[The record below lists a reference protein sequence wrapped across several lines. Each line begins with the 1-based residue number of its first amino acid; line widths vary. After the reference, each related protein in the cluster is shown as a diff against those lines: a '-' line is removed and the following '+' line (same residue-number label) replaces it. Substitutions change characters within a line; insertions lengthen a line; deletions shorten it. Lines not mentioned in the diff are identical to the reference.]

1 MELNLNKNQMRAINL
16 TQINNAIDE
25 ADRTVELSF
34 ASEIPV
40 VRDIKG
46 TLYNEIL
53 LCSPENVDL
62 SRLNDGA
69 PVLVEHDAMR
79 QVGIVENARVD
90 MDKVCRATV
99 RFSAL
104 GTANTIFGM
113 ILEGIRPKVSVGYNI
128 LDYYLDGNDLIV
140 SKWQPYEVS
149 SVSTPADN
157 SVGVGRSLN
166 SNDEITLE
174 DQPQMEPEQK
184 EELVQEVKI
193 IEEAPVEEVQPEVI
207 EESVVVESEES
218 VEVVEV
224 EVIEEVQEV
233 QPELVEERSI
243 AVTDIQ
249 ESINKEVEAN
259 RIRELQSISSVLG
272 VSTEEAIKNGVSVED
287 FKRSLLNK
295 DNKSI
300 DKEIKQMDKKSL
312 IAEGLR
318 SLKGEANE
326 LATFEKGTRGYN
338 ADLNAMVRSTADT
351 TSTVT
356 AAGLVKE
363 ELADAYIRQLLA
375 RTVLGE
381 LPVTVFGGLAGRGNF
396 SIPRAK
402 GMNPVARF
410 YGEDEAVSDGFETF
424 DKITLKP
431 RMFAAGIKITKAMLL
446 SNAATERYV
455 TDELLR
461 QCSNGL
467 ESAVFTQIAN
477 TVPVQET
484 AAVGTVTEA
493 DVQKAI
499 EALGVANV
507 DINRC
512 VAIVHPSML
521 AKLRQYAILGN
532 TSAVSAVAGHRYD
545 MWLCDEVRVIEST
558 FVAADTILIGDFS
571 ELIFTNWNEGQE
583 LDFDD
588 TTYRAAQT
596 IAIRSFQYLDVAIAH
611 EESFVQIKLK
621 A

>member
-1 MELNLNKNQMRAINL
+1 MELNKNQTRAINL

-25 ADRTVELSF
+25 TDRTVELSF

-40 VRDIKG
+40 VRDIRG

-113 ILEGIRPKVSVGYNI
+113 IVEGIRPKVSVGYNI

-184 EELVQEVKI
+184 EELVQEV
-193 IEEAPVEEVQPEVI
+193 EVI
-207 EESVVVESEES
+207 EEVQEEVQAEVIEEEVPVPEES
-218 VEVVEV
+218 VEVVEEP

-249 ESINKEVEAN
+249 ESINKEVEEN

-287 FKRSLLNK
+287 FKRSLNT

-300 DKEIKQMDKKSL
+300 DKEIKKMEKKSL
-312 IAEGLR
+312 IQEGLR
-318 SLKGEANE
+318 SLKGEAHDLE
-326 LATFEKGTRGYN
+326 TFEKGARGYN
-338 ADLNAMVRSTADT
+338 ADLNAMCRSTADT

-363 ELADAYIRQLLA
+363 ELSDAYIRQLLA
-375 RTVLGE
+375 ETVLGK
-381 LPVTVFGGLAGRGNF
+381 LNVTVFGGLAGRGNF

-402 GMNPVARF
+402 GMTPAAKF
-410 YGEDEAVSDGFETF
+410 YAEDEAVSDGFETF

-467 ESAVFTQIAN
+467 ESAVFAQIAT
-477 TVPVQET
+477 TVPVKQT
-484 AAVGTVTEA
+484 AVSGQVSEA
-493 DVQKAI
+493 DVQAAI
-499 EALGVANV
+499 EAISAKNV

-512 VAIVHPSML
+512 VAIVHPAML
-521 AKLRQYAILGN
+521 AKLRQTAVLNN
-532 TSAVSAVAGHRYD
+532 TSAVSMVAGHRYD
-545 MWLCDEVRVIEST
+545 MWLNDEVRVLEST

-571 ELIFTNWNEGQE
+571 ELIFANWNEGQE

-611 EESFVQIKLK
+611 EEAFVQLQLK
-621 A
+621 P

>member
-1 MELNLNKNQMRAINL
+1 MELNKNQTRAINL

-25 ADRTVELSF
+25 TDRTVELSF

-184 EELVQEVKI
+184 EEPVPEVEI

-218 VEVVEV
+218 EEVVEEV
-224 EVIEEVQEV
+224 EVIEEVQEEV

-272 VSTEEAIKNGVSVED
+272 ISTEEAIKNGVSVED
-287 FKRSLLNK
+287 FKRSLNT

-300 DKEIKQMDKKSL
+300 DKDIKKMEKKSL
-312 IAEGLR
+312 INEGLR
-318 SLKGEANE
+318 SLKGEAHDLE
-326 LATFEKGTRGYN
+326 TFEKGARGYN

-363 ELADAYIRQLLA
+363 ELSDAYIRQLLA
-375 RTVLGE
+375 QTVLGQ

-402 GMNPVARF
+402 GMNPAAKF
-410 YGEDEAVSDGFETF
+410 YNEDEAVTDGFETF

-467 ESAVFTQIAN
+467 ESAVFAQIAT
-477 TVPVQET
+477 TVPVQQT
-484 AAVGTVTEA
+484 AVSGQVSEA
-493 DVQKAI
+493 DIQKAI
-499 EALGVANV
+499 EVISAKNV

-521 AKLRQYAILGN
+521 AKLRQTAVLNN
-532 TSAVSAVAGHRYD
+532 TAAVAMVAGHRYD
-545 MWLCDEVRVIEST
+545 MWLNDEIRVLEST

-571 ELIFTNWNEGQE
+571 ELIFANWNEGQE

-611 EESFVQIKLK
+611 EEAFVQLQLK
-621 A
+621 P

>member
-1 MELNLNKNQMRAINL
+1 MELNKNQTRAINL

-25 ADRTVELSF
+25 TDRTVELSF

-184 EELVQEVKI
+184 EEPVPEVEI

-218 VEVVEV
+218 EEVVEEP

-249 ESINKEVEAN
+249 ESINKEVEEN

-287 FKRSLLNK
+287 FKRSLNT

-300 DKEIKQMDKKSL
+300 DKEIKKMEKKSL
-312 IAEGLR
+312 IQEGLR
-318 SLKGEANE
+318 SLKGEAHDLE
-326 LATFEKGTRGYN
+326 TFEKGARGYN
-338 ADLNAMVRSTADT
+338 ADLNAMCRSTADT

-363 ELADAYIRQLLA
+363 ELSDAYIRQLLA
-375 RTVLGE
+375 ETVLGK
-381 LPVTVFGGLAGRGNF
+381 LNVTVFGGLAGRGNF

-402 GMNPVARF
+402 GMTPAAKF
-410 YGEDEAVSDGFETF
+410 YAEDEAVSDGFETF

-467 ESAVFTQIAN
+467 ESAVFAQIAT
-477 TVPVQET
+477 TVPVKQT
-484 AAVGTVTEA
+484 AVSGQVSEA
-493 DVQKAI
+493 DVQAAI
-499 EALGVANV
+499 EAISAKNV

-512 VAIVHPSML
+512 VAIVHPAML
-521 AKLRQYAILGN
+521 AKLRQTAVLNN
-532 TSAVSAVAGHRYD
+532 TSAVSMVAGHRYD
-545 MWLCDEVRVIEST
+545 MWLNDEVRVLEST

-571 ELIFTNWNEGQE
+571 ELIFANWNEGQE

-611 EESFVQIKLK
+611 EEAFVQLQLK
-621 A
+621 P

>member
-1 MELNLNKNQMRAINL
+1 MELNKNQTRAINL

-25 ADRTVELSF
+25 TDRTVELSF

-62 SRLNDGA
+62 SRMNDGA

-113 ILEGIRPKVSVGYNI
+113 IVEGIRPKVSVGYNI

-149 SVSTPADN
+149 SVSTPGDN

-174 DQPQMEPEQK
+174 DQPKMEPEQQ
-184 EELVQEVKI
+184 EELVQEVEI
-193 IEEAPVEEVQPEVI
+193 IEEAPQEEVQSEVV

-218 VEVVEV
+218 EEVV

-272 VSTEEAIKNGVSVED
+272 VSTEEAINNGVSVEE
-287 FKRSLLNK
+287 FKRSLNK

-363 ELADAYIRQLLA
+363 ELADSYIRQLLA

-381 LPVTVFGGLAGRGNF
+381 LPVSVFGGLAGRGNF
-396 SIPRAK
+396 SIPVAN
-402 GMNPVARF
+402 GMTPAARF
-410 YGEDEAVSDGFETF
+410 YGEDEAVEDGFESFT
-424 DKITLKP
+424 KITLKP
-431 RMFAAGIKITKAMLL
+431 KMFAAGIKITKAMLL

-467 ESAVFTQIAN
+467 EKAVFDQIAT
-477 TVPVQET
+477 TVQVQET
-484 AAVGTVTEA
+484 AAAGTVTEA
-493 DVQKAI
+493 DVQAAI
-499 EALGVANV
+499 QALGTANV

-512 VAIVHPSML
+512 VAIVHPAML

-545 MWLCDEVRVIEST
+545 MWLCDEVRVLEST
-558 FVAADTILIGDFS
+558 FVSSDTILVGDFS
-571 ELIFTNWNEGQE
+571 GLIFANWNEGQE

-596 IAIRSFQYLDVAIAH
+596 IAVRSFQYVATAIAR
-611 EESFVQIKLK
+611 EEAFVQIKLK

>member
-1 MELNLNKNQMRAINL
+1 MELNKNQTRAINL

-113 ILEGIRPKVSVGYNI
+113 IVEGIRPKVSVGYNI

-174 DQPQMEPEQK
+174 DQHQMEPEQK
-184 EELVQEVKI
+184 EELVPEVEI

-207 EESVVVESEES
+207 EEPIVVESEES
-218 VEVVEV
+218 VEVVEEP
-224 EVIEEVQEV
+224 EVIEEVQEEV

-287 FKRSLLNK
+287 FKRSLNT
-295 DNKSI
+295 DNNQLIRIS
-300 DKEIKQMDKKSL
+300 KKWKRNL
-312 IAEGLR
+312 
-318 SLKGEANE
+318 
-326 LATFEKGTRGYN
+326 
-338 ADLNAMVRSTADT
+338 
-351 TSTVT
+351 
-356 AAGLVKE
+356 
-363 ELADAYIRQLLA
+363 
-375 RTVLGE
+375 
-381 LPVTVFGGLAGRGNF
+381 
-396 SIPRAK
+396 
-402 GMNPVARF
+402 
-410 YGEDEAVSDGFETF
+410 
-424 DKITLKP
+424 
-431 RMFAAGIKITKAMLL
+431 
-446 SNAATERYV
+446 
-455 TDELLR
+455 
-461 QCSNGL
+461 
-467 ESAVFTQIAN
+467 
-477 TVPVQET
+477 
-484 AAVGTVTEA
+484 
-493 DVQKAI
+493 
-499 EALGVANV
+499 
-507 DINRC
+507 
-512 VAIVHPSML
+512 
-521 AKLRQYAILGN
+521 
-532 TSAVSAVAGHRYD
+532 
-545 MWLCDEVRVIEST
+545 
-558 FVAADTILIGDFS
+558 
-571 ELIFTNWNEGQE
+571 
-583 LDFDD
+583 
-588 TTYRAAQT
+588 
-596 IAIRSFQYLDVAIAH
+596 
-611 EESFVQIKLK
+611 
-621 A
+621 

>member
-1 MELNLNKNQMRAINL
+1 MELNKNQTRAINL

-25 ADRTVELSF
+25 TDRTVELSF

-128 LDYYLDGNDLIV
+128 VDYYLDGNDLIV

-184 EELVQEVKI
+184 EELVPEVEI

-218 VEVVEV
+218 EEVVEF
-224 EVIEEVQEV
+224 EVVEEVQEV
-233 QPELVEERSI
+233 QPELAEERSI

-287 FKRSLLNK
+287 FKRSLNK

-300 DKEIKQMDKKSL
+300 DKDIKKMEKKSL
-312 IAEGLR
+312 INEGLR
-318 SLKGEANE
+318 SLKGEAHDLE
-326 LATFEKGTRGYN
+326 TFEKGVRGYN

-363 ELADAYIRQLLA
+363 ELSDVYIRQLLA

-402 GMNPVARF
+402 GMSPAAKF
-410 YGEDEAVSDGFETF
+410 YAEDEAVSDGFETF

-467 ESAVFTQIAN
+467 ESAVFAQIAN

-484 AAVGTVTEA
+484 AAAGTVTEA

-558 FVAADTILIGDFS
+558 FVAADAILIGDFS
-571 ELIFTNWNEGQE
+571 ELIFANWNEGQE

>member
-1 MELNLNKNQMRAINL
+1 MELNKNQTRAINL

-25 ADRTVELSF
+25 NDRTVELSF

-287 FKRSLLNK
+287 FKRSLNT

-300 DKEIKQMDKKSL
+300 DKDIKKMEKKSL
-312 IAEGLR
+312 INEGLR
-318 SLKGEANE
+318 SLKGEAHDLE
-326 LATFEKGTRGYN
+326 TFEKGARGYN

-363 ELADAYIRQLLA
+363 ELSDAYIRQLLA
-375 RTVLGE
+375 QTVLGQ

-402 GMNPVARF
+402 GMNPAAKF
-410 YGEDEAVSDGFETF
+410 YNEDEAVTDGFETF

-467 ESAVFTQIAN
+467 ESAVFAQIAT
-477 TVPVQET
+477 TVPVQQT
-484 AAVGTVTEA
+484 AVSGQVSEA

-499 EALGVANV
+499 EVISAKNV

-521 AKLRQYAILGN
+521 AKLRQTAVLNN
-532 TSAVSAVAGHRYD
+532 TAAVAMVAGHRYD
-545 MWLCDEVRVIEST
+545 MWLNDEIRVLEST

-571 ELIFTNWNEGQE
+571 ELIFANWNEGQE

-611 EESFVQIKLK
+611 EEAFVQLQLK
-621 A
+621 P

>member
-1 MELNLNKNQMRAINL
+1 MELNKNQTRAINL

-25 ADRTVELSF
+25 TDRTVELSF

-113 ILEGIRPKVSVGYNI
+113 IVEGIRPKVSVGYNI

-184 EELVQEVKI
+184 EELVQEV
-193 IEEAPVEEVQPEVI
+193 EVI
-207 EESVVVESEES
+207 EEVPQEEVQAEVIEEEVPVPEES
-218 VEVVEV
+218 VEVVEEP

-249 ESINKEVEAN
+249 ESINKEVEDK
-259 RIRELQSISSVLG
+259 RVRELQSISSVLG

-287 FKRSLLNK
+287 FKRSLNT

-300 DKEIKQMDKKSL
+300 DKDIKKMEKKSL
-312 IAEGLR
+312 INEGLR
-318 SLKGEANE
+318 SLKGEAHDLE
-326 LATFEKGTRGYN
+326 SFGKGARGYN

-363 ELADAYIRQLLA
+363 ELADSYIRQLLA
-375 RTVLGE
+375 QTVLGQ
-381 LPVTVFGGLAGRGNF
+381 LDVTVFGGLAGRGNF
-396 SIPRAK
+396 SIPRSK
-402 GMNPVARF
+402 GMTPTAKF
-410 YGEDEAVSDGFETF
+410 YAEDEAVDDGRNDF

-467 ESAVFTQIAN
+467 ESAVFAQIAT
-477 TVPVQET
+477 TVPVKQT
-484 AAVGTVTEA
+484 AVSGQVSEA
-493 DVQKAI
+493 DVQAAI
-499 EALGVANV
+499 EAISAKNV

-521 AKLRQYAILGN
+521 AKLRQTAVLNN
-532 TSAVSAVAGHRYD
+532 TAAVAMVAGHRYD
-545 MWLCDEVRVIEST
+545 MWLNDEVRVIEST

-571 ELIFTNWNEGQE
+571 ELIFANWNEGQE

-588 TTYRAAQT
+588 TSYRSAQT
-596 IAIRSFQYLDVAIAH
+596 ICIRSYQYLDLAIAH
-611 EESFVQIKLK
+611 EEAFVQLQLK
-621 A
+621 P

>member
-1 MELNLNKNQMRAINL
+1 MELNKNQTRAINL
-16 TQINNAIDE
+16 TQNNNAIDE
-25 ADRTVELSF
+25 TDRTVELSF

-113 ILEGIRPKVSVGYNI
+113 IVEGIRPKVSVGYNI

-184 EELVQEVKI
+184 EELVQEV
-193 IEEAPVEEVQPEVI
+193 EVI
-207 EESVVVESEES
+207 EEVQEEVQAEVIEEEVPVPEES
-218 VEVVEV
+218 VEVVEEP

-249 ESINKEVEAN
+249 ESINKEVEEN

-287 FKRSLLNK
+287 FKRSLNT

-300 DKEIKQMDKKSL
+300 DKEIKKMEKKSL
-312 IAEGLR
+312 IQEGLR
-318 SLKGEANE
+318 SLKGEAHDLE
-326 LATFEKGTRGYN
+326 TFEKGARGYN
-338 ADLNAMVRSTADT
+338 ADLNAMCRSTADT

-363 ELADAYIRQLLA
+363 ELSDAYIRQLLA
-375 RTVLGE
+375 ETVLGK
-381 LPVTVFGGLAGRGNF
+381 LNVTVFGGLAGRGNF

-402 GMNPVARF
+402 GMTPAAKF
-410 YGEDEAVSDGFETF
+410 YAEDEAVSDGFETF

-455 TDELLR
+455 
-461 QCSNGL
+461 
-467 ESAVFTQIAN
+467 
-477 TVPVQET
+477 
-484 AAVGTVTEA
+484 
-493 DVQKAI
+493 
-499 EALGVANV
+499 
-507 DINRC
+507 
-512 VAIVHPSML
+512 
-521 AKLRQYAILGN
+521 
-532 TSAVSAVAGHRYD
+532 
-545 MWLCDEVRVIEST
+545 
-558 FVAADTILIGDFS
+558 
-571 ELIFTNWNEGQE
+571 
-583 LDFDD
+583 
-588 TTYRAAQT
+588 
-596 IAIRSFQYLDVAIAH
+596 
-611 EESFVQIKLK
+611 
-621 A
+621 

>member
-1 MELNLNKNQMRAINL
+1 MELNKNQTRAINI

-34 ASEIPV
+34 ASEVPV

-113 ILEGIRPKVSVGYNI
+113 IVEGIRPKVSVGYNI

-184 EELVQEVKI
+184 EELVQEV
-193 IEEAPVEEVQPEVI
+193 
-207 EESVVVESEES
+207 
-218 VEVVEV
+218 

-259 RIRELQSISSVLG
+259 RIHELQSISSVLG

-287 FKRSLLNK
+287 FKRSLNT
-295 DNKSI
+295 DNKTI
-300 DKEIKQMDKKSL
+300 DKDIKKMEKKSL
-312 IAEGLR
+312 INEGLR
-318 SLKGEANE
+318 SLKGEAHDLE
-326 LATFEKGTRGYN
+326 TFEKGARGYN
-338 ADLNAMVRSTADT
+338 ADLNAMVRSTSDT

-363 ELADAYIRQLLA
+363 ELSDAYIRQLLA

-381 LPVTVFGGLAGRGNF
+381 LPVTVFGGLAGRGVF

-402 GMNPVARF
+402 GMNPAAKF
-410 YGEDEAVSDGFETF
+410 YNEDEAVSDGFDTF

-467 ESAVFTQIAN
+467 ESAVFAQIAT

-484 AAVGTVTEA
+484 EAVGTVTEA

-571 ELIFTNWNEGQE
+571 ELIFANWNEGQE

-611 EESFVQIKLK
+611 EEAFVQLQLK
-621 A
+621 P

>member
-1 MELNLNKNQMRAINL
+1 MELNKNQTRAINL

-25 ADRTVELSF
+25 TDRTVELSF

-113 ILEGIRPKVSVGYNI
+113 IVEGIRPKVSVGYNI

-184 EELVQEVKI
+184 EELVPEVEI

-218 VEVVEV
+218 VEVVEEP
-224 EVIEEVQEV
+224 EVIEEVQEEV

-272 VSTEEAIKNGVSVED
+272 VSTDEAIKNGVSVED
-287 FKRSLLNK
+287 FKRSLNT

-300 DKEIKQMDKKSL
+300 DKDIKKMEKKSL
-312 IAEGLR
+312 INEGLR
-318 SLKGEANE
+318 SLKGEAHDLE
-326 LATFEKGTRGYN
+326 TFEKGARGYN

-363 ELADAYIRQLLA
+363 ELSDAYIRQLLA
-375 RTVLGE
+375 QTVLGQ

-402 GMNPVARF
+402 GMNPAAKF
-410 YGEDEAVSDGFETF
+410 YNEDEAVTDGFETF

-467 ESAVFTQIAN
+467 ESAVFAQIAT
-477 TVPVQET
+477 TVPVQQT
-484 AAVGTVTEA
+484 AVSGQVSEA

-499 EALGVANV
+499 EVISAKNV

-521 AKLRQYAILGN
+521 AKLRQTAVLNN
-532 TSAVSAVAGHRYD
+532 TAAVAMVAGHRYD
-545 MWLCDEVRVIEST
+545 MWLNDEIRVLEST

-571 ELIFTNWNEGQE
+571 ELIFANWNEGQE

-611 EESFVQIKLK
+611 EEAFVQLQLK
-621 A
+621 P

>member
-1 MELNLNKNQMRAINL
+1 MELNKNQTRAINL

-25 ADRTVELSF
+25 TDRTVELSF

-184 EELVQEVKI
+184 EELVPEVAI

-218 VEVVEV
+218 EEVVEEV
-224 EVIEEVQEV
+224 EVIEEVQEEV

-287 FKRSLLNK
+287 FKRSLNT

-300 DKEIKQMDKKSL
+300 DKDIKKMEKKSL
-312 IAEGLR
+312 INEGLR
-318 SLKGEANE
+318 SLKGEAHDLE
-326 LATFEKGTRGYN
+326 SFEKGARGYN

-363 ELADAYIRQLLA
+363 ELADSYIRQLLA
-375 RTVLGE
+375 QTVLGQ

-402 GMNPVARF
+402 GMTPAAKF
-410 YGEDEAVSDGFETF
+410 YNEDEAVSDGFETF

-467 ESAVFTQIAN
+467 ESAVFAQIAT
-477 TVPVQET
+477 TVPVKQT
-484 AAVGTVTEA
+484 AVSGQVSEA
-493 DVQKAI
+493 DVQAAI
-499 EALGVANV
+499 EAISAKNV

-521 AKLRQYAILGN
+521 AKLRQTAVLNN
-532 TSAVSAVAGHRYD
+532 TAAVAMVAGHRYD
-545 MWLCDEVRVIEST
+545 MWLNDEVRVIEST

-571 ELIFTNWNEGQE
+571 ELIFANWNEGQE

-611 EESFVQIKLK
+611 EEAFVQLQLK
-621 A
+621 P

>member
-1 MELNLNKNQMRAINL
+1 
-16 TQINNAIDE
+16 
-25 ADRTVELSF
+25 
-34 ASEIPV
+34 
-40 VRDIKG
+40 
-46 TLYNEIL
+46 
-53 LCSPENVDL
+53 
-62 SRLNDGA
+62 
-69 PVLVEHDAMR
+69 
-79 QVGIVENARVD
+79 
-90 MDKVCRATV
+90 
-99 RFSAL
+99 
-104 GTANTIFGM
+104 
-113 ILEGIRPKVSVGYNI
+113 
-128 LDYYLDGNDLIV
+128 
-140 SKWQPYEVS
+140 
-149 SVSTPADN
+149 
-157 SVGVGRSLN
+157 
-166 SNDEITLE
+166 
-174 DQPQMEPEQK
+174 MEPEQK
-184 EELVQEVKI
+184 EELVPEVEI

-218 VEVVEV
+218 EEVVEAES

-287 FKRSLLNK
+287 FKRSLNT

-300 DKEIKQMDKKSL
+300 DKDIKKMEKKSL
-312 IAEGLR
+312 INEGLR
-318 SLKGEANE
+318 SLKGEAHDLE
-326 LATFEKGTRGYN
+326 SFEKGARGYN

-363 ELADAYIRQLLA
+363 ELADSYIRQLLA
-375 RTVLGE
+375 QTVLGQ

-402 GMNPVARF
+402 GMNPAAKF
-410 YGEDEAVSDGFETF
+410 YNEDEAVSDGFETF

-467 ESAVFTQIAN
+467 ESAVFAQIAT
-477 TVPVQET
+477 TVPVKQT
-484 AAVGTVTEA
+484 AVAGQVSEA
-493 DVQKAI
+493 DVQAAI
-499 EALGVANV
+499 EAISAKNV

-521 AKLRQYAILGN
+521 AKLRQTAVLNN
-532 TSAVSAVAGHRYD
+532 TAAVAMVAGHRYD
-545 MWLCDEVRVIEST
+545 MWLNDEVRVIEST

-571 ELIFTNWNEGQE
+571 ELIFANWNEGQE

-611 EESFVQIKLK
+611 EEAFVQLQLK
-621 A
+621 P

>member
-1 MELNLNKNQMRAINL
+1 MELNKNQTRAINL

-25 ADRTVELSF
+25 TDRTVELSF

-113 ILEGIRPKVSVGYNI
+113 IVEGIRPKVSVGYNI

-184 EELVQEVKI
+184 EELVQEV
-193 IEEAPVEEVQPEVI
+193 EVI
-207 EESVVVESEES
+207 EEVQEEVQAEVIEES
-218 VEVVEV
+218 VEVVEEP

-249 ESINKEVEAN
+249 ESINKEVEEN

-287 FKRSLLNK
+287 FKRSLNK

-300 DKEIKQMDKKSL
+300 DKDIKKMEKKSL
-312 IAEGLR
+312 INEGLR
-318 SLKGEANE
+318 SLKGEAHDLE
-326 LATFEKGTRGYN
+326 TFEKGVRGYN

-363 ELADAYIRQLLA
+363 ELSDAYIRQLLA

-402 GMNPVARF
+402 GMSPAAKF
-410 YGEDEAVSDGFETF
+410 YAEDEAVSDGFETF

-467 ESAVFTQIAN
+467 ESAVFAQIAT
-477 TVPVQET
+477 TVPVQDTE
-484 AAVGTVTEA
+484 AVGTVTEA

-571 ELIFTNWNEGQE
+571 ELIFANWNEGQE

-611 EESFVQIKLK
+611 EEAFVQIKLK

>member
-1 MELNLNKNQMRAINL
+1 MELNKNQTRAINL

-25 ADRTVELSF
+25 NDRTVELSF

-363 ELADAYIRQLLA
+363 ELADAYIHQLLA

-512 VAIVHPSML
+512 VAIVHPAML

-545 MWLCDEVRVIEST
+545 MWLCDEVRVLEST
-558 FVAADTILIGDFS
+558 FVSSDTILVGDFS
-571 ELIFTNWNEGQE
+571 ELIFANWNEGQE

-596 IAIRSFQYLDVAIAH
+596 IAVRSFQYLNVAIAH